1 MVSRRT
7 WGFMY
12 DDDDDDDDK
21 NTGPAQSKR
30 TSPGSTPVLAV
41 ILLSGLRLIV
51 QDGGGSFAGEKREGP
66 SKGGIVSMLS
76 NKNRIDD
83 VGIWAC
89 V

>member
-12 DDDDDDDDK
+12 DDDDDDK

-51 QDGGGSFAGEKREGP
+51 EDGGGSFACEKREGP